1 MTITLAFGSGNGNRI
16 DHFIGSN
23 SLVVYQLVF
32 YKPSYYFSLIG
43 LAVNSIFQLIFMIIL
58 PLPLLR

>member
-1 MTITLAFGSGNGNRI
+1 MILPLYLI
-16 DHFIGSN
+16 FIAY
-23 SLVVYQLVF
+23 LLVF

-58 PLPLLR
+58 PLNLYWGKMDRWVFYM